1 MKKVVK
7 ISEND
12 IEQMVMEAIK
22 DYLKST
28 PLNEDM
34 TRAQVENEIE
44 DYIKGRD
51 FQKRVHNIVVDA
63 FKEFIENMWTRKSFW
78 TTMLKKK

>member
-7 ISEND
+7 ITEND
-12 IEQMVMEAIK
+12 IEQMVMEVVKGYI
-22 DYLKST
+22 KST
-28 PLNEDM
+28 SLNEDM
-34 TRAQVENEIE
+34 TRSQVEDEIE
-44 DYIKGRD
+44 SYTKGRD